1 MAKHSLD
8 KRVDQIEN
16 QFRDP
21 ENPLR
26 WFMKSDGKYRC
37 MKTGRTS
44 DTLDDLRSGKEKA
57 MIFDII
63 NPEPD
68 DDSG

>member
-16 QFRDP
+16 QFREP
-21 ENPLR
+21 EKPLR
-26 WFMKSDGKYRC
+26 WFMKSGNEYQC
-37 MKTGRTS
+37 LKTGRTS

-57 MIFDII
+57 MIFDIVK
-63 NPEPD
+63 PEPND
-68 DDSG
+68 EG